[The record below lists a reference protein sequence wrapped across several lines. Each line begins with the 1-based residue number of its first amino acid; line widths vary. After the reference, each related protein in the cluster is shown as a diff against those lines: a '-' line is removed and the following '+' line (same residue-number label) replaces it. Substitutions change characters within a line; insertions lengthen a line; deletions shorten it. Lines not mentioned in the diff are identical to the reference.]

1 MKMSEQ
7 EIQAIVNTMVGVAS
21 RIIDR
26 VGTEKATPVFSSI
39 LVKDGGWDIE
49 EADRFA
55 EAVVASFRNRLAI
68 EG

>member
-7 EIQAIVNTMVGVAS
+7 EIQEILDTMVGVAS

-26 VGTEKATPVFSSI
+26 VGIEKAPTIFSYA
-39 LVKDGGWDIE
+39 LVKDGGWDKE

-55 EAVVASFRNRLAI
+55 EGVVASFRNRLAI
-68 EG
+68 NG